1 MARILLS
8 AVLLLVMAA
17 IAVGAPVPSPAGVSI
32 EGVVKDAQTG
42 DPLPGANVVLVGTSF
57 GSSADINGNY
67 AIRNVPPGSYTIRV
81 TYVGYK
87 SISLPFPVTE
97 SAGLRQD
104 FKLSAVSIEGETV
117 VVTAQAYGQNAA
129 INQQLSSNAV
139 TDVVSAARI
148 QELPDANAA
157 ESVGRLPGVS
167 VLRNGGEGTEIVIRG
182 LQPKYNNVTVDGV
195 RMASSNPND
204 RSTDL
209 SMISPLSLEGIEVSK
224 TVTADQDAD
233 VIGGSVNFT
242 MKEARGGGE
251 PGLAYNLLVQGGYN
265 GLTDAYHKYN
275 NYRYVGSVEGRFF
288 DQRFGVFAQADL
300 ERRNLTSNELGAAFT
315 NYGNTRDYLTNSVG
329 VNNIARDRQRE
340 NGTLVLDYRL
350 PEGKIVF
357 SNFFSTGITD
367 IQNRGETFNTSG
379 TVLNTQNYT
388 FAYQNSTLNLITNSI
403 ALENEIPLFHA
414 LLRLSHTYSET
425 KDPDDWTVGF
435 IQSPAGLSQ
444 FGGKAGVFPAQVN
457 QAAVVD
463 PANTNLN
470 SLVNTSN
477 FSRERAYTAS
487 LDLNRTLNFSD
498 LVSAEIKF
506 GGKYRYQTRSYVQDQ
521 YTGQGLNI
529 LSGKDVRQLIA
540 LHFPSTVGYA
550 NADQIPIT
558 PFLDPGFSYSGFLNG
573 AYTMSLPVSYGMMA
587 EMARYARHDPA
598 IIGLGSLGY
607 FHDPFNSESFN
618 YDGHEGQG
626 AFYAM
631 ATVNIGPD
639 LTVIPGLRYQDLRR
653 TYTGVRGQQN
663 NQSALGSGPYY
674 SYDTTLT
681 VDNPYWL
688 PDLLVRYKPV
698 SWFDIRLSYS
708 NTVSYPDYNAI
719 IPRIDVPLTGASITY
734 NDYKLNPTRSAN
746 YDAYAS
752 FYDNSI
758 GLLTAGVFLKRI
770 TDLIYP
776 WNFYVSGS
784 EAAQYY
790 PPYLSSTPPSGSYNV
805 ITYVND
811 KYRID
816 DYGVEFDWQTHFWY
830 LPHPL
835 DGLVLNVN
843 FTHIFSKAQYPYTTL
858 LTVGSGPHALQ
869 IPVDTSYTARLLD
882 QPDNILNMSL
892 GYDYE
897 GFSVRVSLLYQDN
910 IFAGTNFWPQLRS
923 TTSAYTRWDLSVKQD
938 LPWPGLQV
946 YGDINNINSASDQA
960 TIAGTTV
967 PVPQTEQSYG
977 LTGDL
982 GIRWHF

>member
-1 MARILLS
+1 MRIVLPVLS
-8 AVLLLVMAA
+8 LLLLAS
-17 IAVGAPVPSPAGVSI
+17 IALEGAVPAPVGVNI
-32 EGVVKDAQTG
+32 EGVVKDSQTG
-42 DPLPGANVVLVGTSF
+42 DPLPGANVVLTGTSL
-57 GSSADINGNY
+57 GTSADINGKY
-67 AIRNVPPGSYTIRV
+67 TIRSVPPGSYTIRV

-87 SISLPFPVTE
+87 SVSTPLQVG
-97 SAGLRQD
+97 AGEEVRQD
-104 FKLSAVSIEGETV
+104 FKLTAVSIEGETV
-117 VVTAQAYGQNAA
+117 VVTAQASGQNAA
-129 INQQLSSNAV
+129 INQQLASNTV
-139 TDVVSAARI
+139 TNVVSAARI

-167 VLRNGGEGTEIVIRG
+167 VLRSGGEGTQIVIRG

-233 VIGGSVNFT
+233 VLGGSVNFT
-242 MKEARGGGE
+242 MKEARVGGV

-288 DQRFGVFAQADL
+288 DEQFGVFAQADL
-300 ERRNLTSNELGAAFT
+300 ERRNLTSNELSASYT
-315 NYGNTRDYLTNSVG
+315 NLGNTPDYLTNSVSLSD
-329 VNNIARDRQRE
+329 IARDRQRE

-350 PEGKIVF
+350 PEGKITF
-357 SNFFSTGITD
+357 SNFFSTGATD

-388 FAYQNSTLNLITNSI
+388 FGYQNSTLNLITNSI
-403 ALENEIPLFHA
+403 AVDHEIPLFHA

-444 FGGKAGVFPAQVN
+444 FSGKTNVFPTQVN

-463 PANTNLN
+463 ELTTNLN
-470 SLVNTSN
+470 SLINTSS

-487 LDLNRTLNFSD
+487 LDLDRPVNLSD
-498 LVSAEIKF
+498 AVTAVIKF
-506 GGKYRYQTRSYVQDQ
+506 GAKYRYQTRSYVQDQ

-529 LSGKDVRQLIA
+529 LSGQGVRTLIA
-540 LHFPSTVGYA
+540 QHFPSTLGYA
-550 NADQIPIT
+550 NADQLPII

-573 AYTMSLPVSYGMMA
+573 GYTMSLPVSYGMLA
-587 EMARYARHDPA
+587 EMARFARHDPQ
-598 IIGLGSLGY
+598 IIGLHGLGY

-639 LTVIPGLRYQDLRR
+639 ITVIPGVRYQDLRR

-663 NQSALGSGPYY
+663 NQSALGSGPYN

-681 VDNPYWL
+681 VDNAYWL
-688 PDLLVRYKPV
+688 PDLLVRYKPL
-698 SWFDIRLSYS
+698 SWFDVRLSYS
-708 NTVSYPDYNAI
+708 NTVAYPDYQAI

-734 NDYKLNPTRSAN
+734 NNYNLNPTRSTN
-746 YDAYAS
+746 YDAYVS

-758 GLLTAGVFLKRI
+758 GLLTGGVFLKRI
-770 TDLIYP
+770 TDLIFP
-776 WNFYVSGS
+776 SNFYVSGS
-784 EAAQYY
+784 DAIAYY
-790 PPYLSSTPPSGSYNV
+790 PPYLATIPPTGSYNV

-811 KYRID
+811 KFRID
-816 DYGVEFDWQTHFWY
+816 DYGMEIDWQTHFWY

-843 FTHIFSKAQYPYTTL
+843 YTHIFSKAQYPY
-858 LTVGSGPHALQ
+858 VNREQIGGFRGPVVF
-869 IPVDTSYTARLLD
+869 VDTSYTDRLLD
-882 QPDNILNMSL
+882 QPDNILNLSL

-897 GFSVRVSLLYQDN
+897 GFSIRVSLLYQDN

-923 TTSAYTRWDLSVKQD
+923 TTSAYTRWDLSVKQN
-938 LPWPGLQV
+938 LPWFGVQL

-967 PVPQTEQSYG
+967 PVPQTQQSYG
-977 LTGDL
+977 LTGDVGL
-982 GIRWHF
+982 RWHF